1 MNKTYKEMVDYA
13 YSQMDYLS
21 EEIGI
26 AKCEGRYVDA
36 ENLYDE
42 WEEWYYRKEEALRNW
57 KLSEKNL

>member
-1 MNKTYKEMVDYA
+1 MNKTYKEMYEYA

-21 EEIGI
+21 EEIAI
-26 AKCEGRYVDA
+26 AKCEGRYDDV
-36 ENLYDE
+36 NKLYEE